1 MERFAAGFPH
11 RTGTTVAL
19 AVLLAARLAPGTGCT
34 PAGRNEDAPAAGRPP
49 LTVAAAASL
58 APVLPELLD
67 RWTARSGTPTRLVLD
82 ASSRLA
88 RQIEAGAPYDVFV
101 SADRRWP
108 QRLVAEGHLERNTQ
122 ASIARSEIVLV
133 VPAGVSCSPFEDV
146 ADLLPRFERIAA
158 AEHDVPAGR
167 AADRALALLG
177 LRERLGDRLVRAPH
191 VRAVARWVE
200 RGEVDAG
207 FVYESEVRASPA
219 LRMLARL
226 PEAASEDLEVTVALV
241 HRPDR
246 PREAADLAR
255 WLASETV
262 RSRLRRAGWR

>member
-1 MERFAAGFPH
+1 MPVGPDE
-11 RTGTTVAL
+11 
-19 AVLLAARLAPGTGCT
+19 
-34 PAGRNEDAPAAGRPP
+34 EAPAAGRQT

-67 RWTARSGTPTRLVLD
+67 RWTARSSTPTRLVLD

-108 QRLVAEGHLERNTQ
+108 ERLADEGHLDRTTMAPLARN
-122 ASIARSEIVLV
+122 EIVV
-133 VPAGVSCSPFEDV
+133 AVPAGASCSPFEQVRDV
-146 ADLLPRFERIAA
+146 LPRFRRLAA

-167 AADRALALLG
+167 AADRALALLD
-177 LRERLGDRLVRAPH
+177 LRGRLDERIVRAPH

-219 LRMLARL
+219 LRLLARL
-226 PEAASEDLEVTVALV
+226 PEAASEDLEVTIAVV
-241 HRPDR
+241 RRGERHRR
-246 PREAADLAR
+246 AVELAR
-255 WLASETV
+255 WLASEAV
-262 RSRLRRAGWR
+262 RSRLRKAGWR